1 MLKEVALSNL
11 FFRRKLGGVAMEAIV
26 FLIVCVA
33 MYKYMESRKLDRM
46 TSDQRFKYELDKI
59 KKKRR

>member
-1 MLKEVALSNL
+1 MFKEVALSNL
-11 FFRRKLGGVAMEAIV
+11 FFKRKLGGVKMEAIIL
-26 FLIVCVA
+26 LIVCVLI
-33 MYKYMESRKLDRM
+33 YKYMESRKLDRM

>member
-1 MLKEVALSNL
+1 
-11 FFRRKLGGVAMEAIV
+11 MEAIV
-26 FLIVCVA
+26 FLIIFAAV
-33 MYKYMESRKLDRM
+33 YKILESKKEDKM

>member
-1 MLKEVALSNL
+1 
-11 FFRRKLGGVAMEAIV
+11 MEAIV
-26 FLIVCVA
+26 FLIICAVA
-33 MYKYMESRKLDRM
+33 YKYIESRKLDRM